1 MPFRSSISDNPPE
14 SPARREF
21 LLAVVATTSG
31 LALSAHAVS
40 VAQAAQAAPAPAAPP
55 GAAPVDP
62 FAAYLTVT
70 PAGEVSIVCPQT
82 EIGQGVFDSLARIV
96 ADELDADWS
105 KVIVLQPH
113 ANPAFNSPVN
123 KRQRIGGS
131 DSIVAYRD
139 VLRRV
144 GAAAREMLVAA
155 AAQRWG
161 VEASSCR
168 TLDGRVLHESSGR
181 SLGYGELVT
190 EAARLP
196 VPAAPRLKAPGE
208 LRLTGQRLPRKDTPS
223 KSDGS
228 AVFSIDVRVP
238 GMLHAAL
245 RRSTSVAGR
254 LRRFDPAPVLA
265 RPGIVAVVPLD
276 DAVAVVADSWWRAR
290 QAAEALDAEFDES
303 DLRGLSSEGIS
314 ASLRR
319 ALDDDARALEF
330 PLLNPALSPP
340 KRERVDRA
348 ALAAALAR
356 PDARQLEATYEVP
369 YLAHMTMEPQSCA
382 ALVTADRCEV
392 WGGLQQPDFARQRA
406 AKLTGLP
413 LEQVRVNV
421 TFGGGGFGRRW
432 ELDSLSQVVRVAQA
446 VPGRAVNLLWTREQD
461 MQHDFYRPAYVARY
475 RAALDADGK
484 VLALHGRIS
493 GQSLL
498 GYKGM
503 MGNFPKG
510 MPDGAS
516 VGGLIADDYALP
528 LRLADY
534 VEVGLPIPIGFWRA
548 VASSQNGFFSESM
561 IDELAVAGKHDPYA
575 FRRALLAA
583 NPRAQAVLDRVARE
597 SGWDQPLGRGRG
609 RGIAIS
615 SGFGSICAQVVQV
628 AVSGGRIVIEKIT
641 CAIDCGVV
649 IDPGTV
655 EAQIEGGVVYGL
667 SAALTG
673 ETTFEKGA
681 ALQGNFHQQTML
693 GLSET
698 PPIAVHVMRSEARC
712 GGVGEAGVP
721 PTAPALANAIYAA
734 TGKRIRRLPLRAPG
748 SGIEI

>member
-1 MPFRSSISDNPPE
+1 
-14 SPARREF
+14 
-21 LLAVVATTSG
+21 
-31 LALSAHAVS
+31 
-40 VAQAAQAAPAPAAPP
+40 
-55 GAAPVDP
+55 
-62 FAAYLTVT
+62 
-70 PAGEVSIVCPQT
+70 
-82 EIGQGVFDSLARIV
+82 
-96 ADELDADWS
+96 
-105 KVIVLQPH
+105 
-113 ANPAFNSPVN
+113 
-123 KRQRIGGS
+123 
-131 DSIVAYRD
+131 
-139 VLRRV
+139 
-144 GAAAREMLVAA
+144 
-155 AAQRWG
+155 
-161 VEASSCR
+161 
-168 TLDGRVLHESSGR
+168 
-181 SLGYGELVT
+181 
-190 EAARLP
+190 
-196 VPAAPRLKAPGE
+196 
-208 LRLTGQRLPRKDTPS
+208 
-223 KSDGS
+223 
-228 AVFSIDVRVP
+228 
-238 GMLHAAL
+238 
-245 RRSTSVAGR
+245 
-254 LRRFDPAPVLA
+254 
-265 RPGIVAVVPLD
+265 
-276 DAVAVVADSWWRAR
+276 
-290 QAAEALDAEFDES
+290 
-303 DLRGLSSEGIS
+303 
-314 ASLRR
+314 
-319 ALDDDARALEF
+319 
-330 PLLNPALSPP
+330 
-340 KRERVDRA
+340 
-348 ALAAALAR
+348 
-356 PDARQLEATYEVP
+356 
-369 YLAHMTMEPQSCA
+369 
-382 ALVTADRCEV
+382 
-392 WGGLQQPDFARQRA
+392 
-406 AKLTGLP
+406 
-413 LEQVRVNV
+413 
-421 TFGGGGFGRRW
+421 
-432 ELDSLSQVVRVAQA
+432 
-446 VPGRAVNLLWTREQD
+446 
-461 MQHDFYRPAYVARY
+461 
-475 RAALDADGK
+475 

-548 VASSQNGFFSESM
+548 VSASQNGFFSESM